1 MPTGDPPIMSIPNTA
16 GTSQCPYCHQWFMGG
31 HYCPA
36 SQGQGS
42 GTWTPSPMTADEFRK
57 ILREELE
64 WHRSE
69 MAKDQR

>member
-1 MPTGDPPIMSIPNTA
+1 
-16 GTSQCPYCHQWFMGG
+16 MGG
-31 HYCPA
+31 HYCGVL
-36 SQGQGS
+36 QGQGN
-42 GTWTPSPMTADEFRK
+42 GTWTPSPMTADEFRN